1 MTARGAR
8 IAIVLVCA
16 GLAVAGTLTLLLLC
30 PPTGSTAPKPVSD
43 SVPSA
48 LTQAELEALLGRV
61 ARSLD
66 PKLRVK
72 LAEVVLSESARAGYD
87 PLFILG
93 LVSVESGFR
102 AHVSSE
108 RGAYGLMQLK
118 PSTFAWIAGRE
129 PDIGD
134 GAAVS
139 EDPVV
144 DVRLAVRY
152 FRWLERRFPRRD
164 EALMAYNAGPRRLR
178 HYRRVGIPP
187 AVRAYPR
194 KVMREYQRFAKMAG
208 AGQDRRDVILARA
221 D

>member
-1 MTARGAR
+1 MTAGRTRIAVVSVCVALAVGGTLAALLRFAPPAVRGA
-8 IAIVLVCA
+8 
-16 GLAVAGTLTLLLLC
+16 
-30 PPTGSTAPKPVSD
+30 TAPEASGPVAQSD
-43 SVPSA
+43 
-48 LTQAELEALLGRV
+48 LEGLLARV

-66 PKLRVK
+66 PALRAR
-72 LAEVVLSESARAGYD
+72 LAEAVLSESARHGYD

-102 AHVSSE
+102 PHVSSE
-108 RGAYGLMQLK
+108 RGAYGLMQLQ

-139 EDPVV
+139 EDPVI

-152 FRWLERRFPRRD
+152 YRWLERRFPRRED
-164 EALMAYNAGPRRLR
+164 ALMAYTAGPRRLR
-178 HYRRVGIPP
+178 HDKRTRIP
-187 AVRAYPR
+187 ATVRAYPR
-194 KVMREYQRFAKMAG
+194 KVMREYQRFARMLGRAEQS
-208 AGQDRRDVILARA
+208 AVILARA

>member
-1 MTARGAR
+1 M
-8 IAIVLVCA
+8 
-16 GLAVAGTLTLLLLC
+16 
-30 PPTGSTAPKPVSD
+30 
-43 SVPSA
+43 
-48 LTQAELEALLGRV
+48 TQADLEALLGRV
-61 ARSLD
+61 ARSLE
-66 PKLRVK
+66 PELRSK
-72 LAEVVLSESARAGYD
+72 LAEAVLSESARAAYD

-102 AHVSSE
+102 THVSSE
-108 RGAYGLMQLK
+108 RGAYGLMQLR

-129 PDIGD
+129 PDIGE

-164 EALMAYNAGPRRLR
+164 EALMPTTPGHAHAALQARRSPTVGAG
-178 HYRRVGIPP
+178 VS
-187 AVRAYPR
+187 R
-194 KVMREYQRFAKMAG
+194 KVMREYRRFSKMAG
-208 AGQDRRDVILARA
+208 GGQDPRDVILARA

>member
-1 MTARGAR
+1 MTARGTR
-8 IAIVLVCA
+8 IAIVSVCV
-16 GLAVAGTLTLLLLC
+16 GLALAGTFVALFRL
-30 PPTGSTAPKPVSD
+30 PPSLPGD
-43 SVPSA
+43 SQQQDPRTMS
-48 LTQAELEALLGRV
+48 QADLEALLGHV

-66 PKLRVK
+66 PELRSK
-72 LAEVVLSESARAGYD
+72 LAEAVLSESARAGYD

-102 AHVSSE
+102 THVSSE
-108 RGAYGLMQLK
+108 RGAYGLMQLR

-129 PDIGD
+129 PDIGE

-164 EALMAYNAGPRRLR
+164 EALMAYNAGPTRMR
-178 HYRRVGIPP
+178 HY
-187 AVRAYPR
+187 
-194 KVMREYQRFAKMAG
+194 KRFSKMAG
-208 AGQDRRDVILARA
+208 GEQDPRDVILARA